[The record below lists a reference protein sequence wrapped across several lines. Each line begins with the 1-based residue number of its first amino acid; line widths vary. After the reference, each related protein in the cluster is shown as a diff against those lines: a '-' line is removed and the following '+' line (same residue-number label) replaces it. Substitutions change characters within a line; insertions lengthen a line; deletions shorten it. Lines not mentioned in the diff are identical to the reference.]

1 MMHKN
6 ITTSYVQRGVRR
18 MDTKLF
24 GIRRGNIG
32 NRSLKLSGL
41 TEREFMVEITRTR
54 TMFENK
60 FPELSNV
67 IFEYNKQCAL
77 LELDFWY
84 QKPLPKRCERFFEI
98 EVMSLLDN
106 VDEDSE
112 HGKIISQ
119 YCMSLLIEYL
129 PHKYLPDA

>member
-6 ITTSYVQRGVRR
+6 ITTGYVQRGVRR

-24 GIRRGNIG
+24 AIRRGSIG
-32 NRSLKLSGL
+32 NKSLNLAQLS
-41 TEREFMVEITRTR
+41 EREFMEEITRTR
-54 TMFENK
+54 TMFQNK
-60 FPELSNV
+60 FPALSNV
-67 IFEYNKQCAL
+67 IFEYNKQCTL

-84 QKPLPKRCERFFEI
+84 QKPLPQRCERFFEI

-112 HGKIISQ
+112 HGKVITQ
-119 YCMSLLIEYL
+119 YCMSLLTEYM
-129 PHKYLPDA
+129 PHKYLPHS